1 MDAHGAARMVPDM
14 KTCFREFTRRE
25 DAAMALADDLQKS
38 LSAAVQEKGQ
48 ASLVVSGGTT
58 PAGMFRLLSQRNL
71 PWDRVKVLASDERD
85 VPPDHAD
92 RNEAMI
98 RRELLQGAAARA
110 QLVSLVPPGD
120 IPGFFDELVLGMGAD
135 GHTASLFPDSP
146 ELGNVLDS
154 VHTLEWLT
162 TPSSP
167 VRRISLTPRA
177 LLQSGR
183 ISLLF
188 FGKEKRVVYEAAE
201 SGTDL
206 NAFPVRGVLC
216 QEHVPVSVYW
226 AP

>member
-1 MDAHGAARMVPDM
+1 MGHDM
-14 KTCFREFTRRE
+14 SSLFREFSSR
-25 DAAMALADDLQKS
+25 DKAAAALADDLQAG
-38 LSAAVQEKGQ
+38 LTAAVADKGR

-58 PAGMFRLLSQRNL
+58 PAGMFRLLCQRNL
-71 PWDRVKVLASDERD
+71 PWSRVTVLASDERD

-98 RRELLQGAAARA
+98 SNELLRNKAARA
-110 QLVSLVPPGD
+110 QLVSLIPPGD
-120 IPGFFDELVLGMGAD
+120 IPTFFDELVLGMGAD

-146 ELGNVLDS
+146 ELGGALVS
-154 VHTLEWLT
+154 KQTLEWLT

-167 VRRISLTPRA
+167 VRRVSLTPRA

-188 FGKEKRVVYEAAE
+188 FGAEKRDVYEAAE

-206 NAFPVRGVLC
+206 GEYPVRAVLC
-216 QEHVPVSVYW
+216 QERVPVTIYW
-226 AP
+226 EP

>member
-1 MDAHGAARMVPDM
+1 M
-14 KTCFREFTRRE
+14 TINFREFAHRE
-25 DAAMALADDLQKS
+25 DAAMALADDLQNG
-38 LSAAVQEKGQ
+38 LTAAVQEKDR

-58 PAGMFRLLSQRNL
+58 PAGMFRLLCQRNL
-71 PWDRVKVLASDERD
+71 PWSRVTVLASDERD
-85 VPPDHAD
+85 VPPDHAE

-98 RRELLQGAAARA
+98 RRELLQGEAARA
-110 QLVSLVPPGD
+110 RLVSLIPPGE

-146 ELGNVLDS
+146 DLCDALKS
-154 VHTLEWLT
+154 SQTLEWLT

-188 FGKEKRVVYEAAE
+188 FGAEKRAVYEAAE

-206 NAFPVRGVLC
+206 GEYPVRVILR
-216 QEHVPVSVYW
+216 QERAPVTVYW

>member
-1 MDAHGAARMVPDM
+1 MGARGAARMDPDM
-14 KTCFREFTRRE
+14 KNCFREFTHRE
-25 DAAMALADDLQKS
+25 DAAMALADDLQKG
-38 LSAAVQEKGQ
+38 LSEAVQEKGQ

-58 PAGMFRLLSQRNL
+58 PGGMFRLLCQRNL
-71 PWDRVKVLASDERD
+71 PWNRVEVLASDERD

-98 RRELLQGAAARA
+98 SNELLRNKAARA
-110 QLVSLVPPGD
+110 QLVSLIPPGD
-120 IPGFFDELVLGMGAD
+120 IPTFFDELVLGMGAD

-146 ELGNVLDS
+146 ELGGALVS
-154 VHTLEWLT
+154 KQALEWLT

-167 VRRISLTPRA
+167 VRRVSLTPRA

-188 FGKEKRVVYEAAE
+188 FGAEKRAVYEAAA

-206 NAFPVRGVLC
+206 GEYPVRVVLC
-216 QEHVPVSVYW
+216 QERVPVTIYW